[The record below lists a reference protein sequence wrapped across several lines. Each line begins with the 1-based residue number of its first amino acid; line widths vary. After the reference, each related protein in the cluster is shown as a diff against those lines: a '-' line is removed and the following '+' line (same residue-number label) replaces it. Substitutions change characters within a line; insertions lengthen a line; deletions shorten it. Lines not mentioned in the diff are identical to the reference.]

1 MLYYNVTK
9 RLASQGT
16 STMPSVRLRL
26 PIALLALVA
35 LTAPAWAEEDEQR
48 GVKYEIGNLS
58 LNLMLDAA
66 IGGYRA
72 SNTNFGIGTTS
83 VDANGQRM
91 GTRRWGEYFI
101 KPSLG
106 IEYDL
111 QGAGVAYGLFSV
123 IGAGTRGDGDAA
135 NPSATAGRPERL
147 QLEDAAIGW
156 KSGDV
161 FSGLGENALDLSV
174 GQQSIRVGDGFMILE
189 GTANGGRRGAPVLGP
204 RTAFE
209 QTAVARINTQPVR
222 ADLFRARA
230 VVDQTLTRD
239 ADSPHSEFVGANV
252 EWFASSHLDHGRL
265 EYDERLWYVG
275 LMALRFTEADSTG
288 GRNFSFANGGNGS
301 ALGANRDG
309 LNVYSA
315 RVGGAI
321 LPMLPDYSL
330 YGEYGVQ
337 RNSEALRKVRANA
350 WYIEPQYKL
359 SMLPWTPRLSYRY
372 GRFSGDGNPNDQTD
386 KSWDPLFPG
395 NGPRG
400 IGTWTQGEIY
410 GRYTGLGNSNLNV
423 HQIHLKAVPIE
434 DTLRLGAI
442 LYRFDYNEPQ
452 QTAGVTQKGIMD
464 EVNLYAE
471 WETPVKGLTVI
482 PLVGAG
488 KPRDGIKQTL
498 GTADANGRTVWLAQI
513 AAAFSF

>member
-1 MLYYNVTK
+1 MH
-9 RLASQGT
+9 
-16 STMPSVRLRL
+16 SVRLRL
-26 PIALLALVA
+26 SVALLAL
-35 LTAPAWAEEDEQR
+35 LTLAAPLRAEEDEQR

-66 IGGYRA
+66 LGAYQV
-72 SNTNFGIGTTS
+72 SNSNFGIGTTS
-83 VDANGQRM
+83 VDANGPRK

-106 IEYDL
+106 VEYDL

-123 IGAGTRGDGDAA
+123 IGAGTTGDGDAA
-135 NPSATAGRPERL
+135 NPSATAHRPDRVL
-147 QLEDAAIGW
+147 LEDAALGW
-156 KSGDV
+156 KSGDLLAD
-161 FSGLGENALDLSV
+161 LGENALDLSV
-174 GQQSIRVGDGFMILE
+174 GRQSIRIGDGFMILE
-189 GTANGGRRGAPVLGP
+189 GTANGGRRGASVLGP

-209 QTAVARINTQPVR
+209 QTAVARINTQPIR

-239 ADSPHSEFVGANV
+239 SDNPHSEFFGANV
-252 EWFASSHLDHGRL
+252 EWFESSHKDHGRF
-265 EYDERLWYVG
+265 EYDERLWYAG
-275 LMALRFTEADSTG
+275 LMALHFTEADSTG
-288 GRNFSFANGGNGS
+288 GRNFSFADGGNGS

-315 RVGGAI
+315 RVGGAV
-321 LPMLPDYSL
+321 LPMLPDFSL

-337 RNSEALRKVRANA
+337 RNDEALRKVRANA

-359 SMLPWTPRLSYRY
+359 SMLPWSPRIGYRY
-372 GRFSGDGNPNDQTD
+372 GRFSGDANPNDQTD

-410 GRYTGLGNSNLNV
+410 GRYTGLGNSNLEV
-423 HQIHLKAVPIE
+423 HQIHVKAVPIE

-442 LYRFDYNEPQ
+442 FYRFNFDETR
-452 QTAGVTQKGIMD
+452 QTANVTSKGIMD
-464 EVNLYAE
+464 EVNVYGE
-471 WETPVKGLTVI
+471 WETPVKGLTVV

-488 KPRDGIKQTL
+488 TARDGLKQSL